1 MRKYIFI
8 GCGGFLGAVLRYLVK
23 EMQISGYSGSIPI
36 NTLAV
41 NVIGAFLLAFIL
53 TRSPKTREMD
63 ADLRLGITAGLL
75 GAFTT
80 FSTLCKETA
89 GLMSGGDYLSAISY
103 LAVSI
108 ALGLC
113 AAFLGAAAAVR
124 FSGTPAVRIETGN
137 ADGTGKLPE
146 FESEVE

>member
-23 EMQISGYSGSIPI
+23 EMKISGYSGSFPI

-41 NVIGAFLLAFIL
+41 NIIGAFILAFIL
-53 TRSPKTREMD
+53 MTAPKTREMD

-80 FSTLCKETA
+80 FSTLCKEMA
-89 GLMSGGDYLSAISY
+89 MLMSGGDYLSALLY
-103 LAVSI
+103 LAVSTV
-108 ALGLC
+108 LGLG
-113 AAFLGAAAAVR
+113 AAFLGAAAAGGFGRAKVKEENGELDTLGEL
-124 FSGTPAVRIETGN
+124 SEI
-137 ADGTGKLPE
+137 
-146 FESEVE
+146 ESEVE